1 MFKNKGQVQI
11 GLSILAAG
19 AFLIGAMTFA
29 VNAYLKSGDAIEQV
43 SEVRGDIKAINVKLE
58 NIKETL
64 DIWKQQMIRDGKLSK
79 DGLPK

>member
-29 VNAYLKSGDAIEQV
+29 VNSYLKSGEAIERV
-43 SEVRGDIKAINVKLE
+43 STVEGDIKGIRSEMKGMNDKLDMLTDYFKLTPD
-58 NIKETL
+58 NRTIK
-64 DIWKQQMIRDGKLSK
+64 
-79 DGLPK
+79 